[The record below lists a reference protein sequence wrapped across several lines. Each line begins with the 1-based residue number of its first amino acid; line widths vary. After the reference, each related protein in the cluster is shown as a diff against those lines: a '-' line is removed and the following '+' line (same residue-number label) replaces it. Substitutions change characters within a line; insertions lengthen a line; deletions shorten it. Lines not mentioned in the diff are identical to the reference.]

1 MEKRRTAMEA
11 RVTHLFRKVGEADE
25 LPELVLANRLEMV
38 DLQHFEARRTD
49 PTEPILDILPDMSG
63 R

>member
-1 MEKRRTAMEA
+1 MEA

-25 LPELVLANRLEMV
+25 LLELVLANRVEMV